1 MMYQV
6 LTLFIHLKWIQIMTT
21 LCVKRIKNFEA
32 SEASFLFGCI
42 QLSRAEKAYKK
53 CDLHINQIKPAVY
66 RWRSLEKTSMLSAL
80 RPEKSLSPRLAI
92 P

>member
-1 MMYQV
+1 
-6 LTLFIHLKWIQIMTT
+6 MTT

-66 RWRSLEKTSMLSAL
+66 RWRSLEKNFDVVGASA
-80 RPEKSLSPRLAI
+80 REVI
-92 P
+92 IT